1 MLTQT
6 TIYNPSRERS
16 IEHRDDKVSLI
27 EVNVDVVATKYQRL
41 FMVRLCTELVMP
53 RLSKEVA
60 DGFCVARGAKN
71 QFSFVRTAANSSL
84 YFCPL
89 IQLP

>member
-41 FMVRLCTELVMP
+41 FMVRLCTMLALP
-53 RLSKEVA
+53 SLSEEVTI
-60 DGFCVARGAKN
+60 GFSLGGVSKIKFFFRAVAN
-71 QFSFVRTAANSSL
+71 FSL
-84 YFCPL
+84 YFCLL
-89 IQLP
+89 INLP

>member
-41 FMVRLCTELVMP
+41 FMVRLCTMLALP
-53 RLSKEVA
+53 SLSEEVTI
-60 DGFCVARGAKN
+60 GF
-71 QFSFVRTAANSSL
+71 SL
-84 YFCPL
+84 GVVSKINFFLGQWPISHSISAC
-89 IQLP
+89 